1 MNDIETLL
9 RNSSRQT
16 LDLPA
21 DEILRRGDRMRRL
34 RRGSKAVAAV
44 AAFSLAGVMAYVAI
58 PDRLI
63 DSNIA
68 TPEPSRTAAP
78 GQKTPVDWSG
88 NPTNLTSE
96 ELDTLSK
103 RCLETAWADVDLLYE
118 YAPEANN
125 AIDPDEVQE
134 IPSDTWPFLAEKRG
148 STAMAIF
155 DGPDYEVTCSTSQSA
170 GRDADSE
177 PDLAGAFGQPQVWGT
192 FAETG
197 QWEDFTRAVTGD
209 GTEFLLPLPE
219 KMNVAEVVFT
229 SSGEDFP
236 ATIVNGVAVAW
247 TDHRVAVT
255 SATFRAY
262 DADGNLVHPERGDVV
277 REPPTT
283 EWTETAEGV
292 RVTRSLGNETLES
305 AWFWVG
311 KQRFDATITE
321 DNVAVALIPTGELTT
336 DQLNKLEI
344 QGISPEGYYLRGCS
358 KGRPAEV
365 APSKEEQTHCGP

>member
-9 RNSSRQT
+9 RNSSHQT

-21 DEILRRGDRMRRL
+21 NEILRRGDRMRR
-34 RRGSKAVAAV
+34 RRRAAKAVATV

-68 TPEPSRTAAP
+68 TPEPSTSDAP
-78 GQKTPVDWSG
+78 QQKTPVDWSG
-88 NPTNLTSE
+88 DPTNLTPE
-96 ELDTLSK
+96 ELDTLSA
-103 RCLETAWADVDLLYE
+103 RCLKTAWADVELLYD
-118 YAPEANN
+118 YAPEADN
-125 AIDPDEVQE
+125 AVDPDEVEE

-155 DGPDYEVTCSTSQSA
+155 DGSGYEVTCSTQYVP

-177 PDLAGAFGQPQVWGT
+177 PDLAGAFGQPQVWGA

-197 QWEDFTRAVTGD
+197 PWEDFYRGGSGE

-219 KMNVAEVVFT
+219 KMNVTKVVFV
-229 SSGEDFP
+229 SSGEDIP

-247 TDHRVAVT
+247 TDHRVAVA

-262 DADGNLVHPERGDVV
+262 DANGKRVH
-277 REPPTT
+277 
-283 EWTETAEGV
+283 
-292 RVTRSLGNETLES
+292 
-305 AWFWVG
+305 
-311 KQRFDATITE
+311 
-321 DNVAVALIPTGELTT
+321 
-336 DQLNKLEI
+336 
-344 QGISPEGYYLRGCS
+344 
-358 KGRPAEV
+358 
-365 APSKEEQTHCGP
+365 

>member
-21 DEILRRGDRMRRL
+21 NEILRRGDRMRR
-34 RRGSKAVAAV
+34 RRRAAKAIAAV
-44 AAFSLAGVMAYVAI
+44 AAFSVAGVMAYVAI

-103 RCLETAWADVDLLYE
+103 RCLETAWADVDLLYD

-125 AIDPDEVQE
+125 AIDPDEVQK

-177 PDLAGAFGQPQVWGT
+177 PDLAGAFGQPQIWGT

-197 QWEDFTRAVTGD
+197 QWEDFSRGSVGD

-219 KMNVAEVVFT
+219 KMNVTEVVFT

-236 ATIVNGVAVAW
+236 ATVVNGVAVAW
-247 TDHRVAVT
+247 TDHKVAVT

-262 DADGNLVHPERGDVV
+262 DADGNLVHPESGET

-283 EWTETAEGV
+283 EWTETADGI
-292 RVTRSLGNETLES
+292 RVTRSLGNETIES

-344 QGISPEGYYLRGCS
+344 QGISPEGYYLRGCG
-358 KGRPAEV
+358 K
-365 APSKEEQTHCGP
+365 THCGP

>member
-21 DEILRRGDRMRRL
+21 NEILRRGDRMRRL

-68 TPEPSRTAAP
+68 TPEPSTSDAP
-78 GQKTPVDWSG
+78 QQKTPVDWSG
-88 NPTNLTSE
+88 KPTNLTSE

-103 RCLETAWADVDLLYE
+103 RCLETAWADVELLYD
-118 YAPEANN
+118 YSPEANN
-125 AIDPDEVQE
+125 AIAPDEVQE

-155 DGPDYEVTCSTSQSA
+155 DGPDYEVTCSTPQSA

-177 PDLAGAFGQPQVWGT
+177 PDLAGAFGQPQVWGA
-192 FAETG
+192 FSETG
-197 QWEDFTRAVTGD
+197 PWEDFSRGGTGD
-209 GTEFLLPLPE
+209 GTEFMLPLPK
-219 KMNVAEVVFT
+219 KMNVTKVVFV
-229 SSGEDFP
+229 SSGEDIP

-247 TDHRVAVT
+247 TDHRVAVE

-262 DADGNLVHPERGDVV
+262 DANGKRVH
-277 REPPTT
+277 
-283 EWTETAEGV
+283 
-292 RVTRSLGNETLES
+292 
-305 AWFWVG
+305 
-311 KQRFDATITE
+311 
-321 DNVAVALIPTGELTT
+321 
-336 DQLNKLEI
+336 
-344 QGISPEGYYLRGCS
+344 
-358 KGRPAEV
+358 
-365 APSKEEQTHCGP
+365 

>member
-9 RNSSRQT
+9 RNSGRQT
-16 LDLPA
+16 LDTPA
-21 DEILRRGDRMRRL
+21 TEVLRRGDRMRRR

-68 TPEPSRTAAP
+68 TPEPSTSDAP
-78 GQKTPVDWSG
+78 QQKTPVDWSG
-88 NPTNLTSE
+88 NPTNLTSD

-103 RCLETAWADVDLLYE
+103 RCLETAWADVKLRYG
-118 YAPEANN
+118 YGSEANN
-125 AIDPDEVQE
+125 VIDPDEVEE
-134 IPSDTWPFLAEKRG
+134 IPAGTWPFLAEKRG

-155 DGPDYEVTCSTSQSA
+155 DGSDYEVTCSTPQIP
-170 GRDADSE
+170 GRDAASGPYLE
-177 PDLAGAFGQPQVWGT
+177 GAFGQPQVWGA

-197 QWEDFTRAVTGD
+197 PWEDFSRGSVGD

-219 KMNVAEVVFT
+219 KMNVTEVVFT

-236 ATIVNGVAVAW
+236 ATVVNGVAVAW
-247 TDHRVAVT
+247 TDHKVDAP

-262 DADGNLVHPERGDVV
+262 DADGSLVHPEPGDVV

-283 EWTETAEGV
+283 AWTETPEGI
-292 RVTRSLGNETLES
+292 RVTRSLGNETIES

-321 DNVAVALIPTGELTT
+321 GNVAVAVIPTGTLTT
-336 DQLNKLEI
+336 DQLNSLQI
-344 QGISPEGYYLRGCS
+344 QGVSPEGLYLRGCTG
-358 KGRPAEV
+358 KP
-365 APSKEEQTHCGP
+365 CGP

>member
-9 RNSSRQT
+9 RNSSHRT
-16 LDLPA
+16 LDVPST
-21 DEILRRGDRMRRL
+21 EILRRGDRMRRL

-68 TPEPSRTAAP
+68 TPEPSTSDAP
-78 GQKTPVDWSG
+78 QQKTPVDWSG
-88 NPTNLTSE
+88 KPTNLTPE
-96 ELDTLSK
+96 ELNTFTD
-103 RCLETAWADVDLLYE
+103 RCLMTAWADVELLYGS
-118 YAPEANN
+118 APEADN

-134 IPSDTWPFLAEKRG
+134 IPAGTWPFLAEKRG

-155 DGPDYEVTCSTSQSA
+155 DGPDYDVTCSTGQNA
-170 GRDADSE
+170 ERDADSE
-177 PDLAGAFGQPQVWGT
+177 PDLAGAFGQPQVWGA

-197 QWEDFTRAVTGD
+197 PWEDFTAGGTGD

-219 KMNVAEVVFT
+219 KMNVADVVFT

-236 ATIVNGVAVAW
+236 ATIVNGLAVAW
-247 TDHRVAVT
+247 TDHRVDVE
-255 SATFRAY
+255 SASFRAY
-262 DADGNLVHPERGDVV
+262 DAAGDLVYPEPDEAR
-277 REPPTT
+277 RQPPII
-283 EWTETAEGV
+283 EWTETAEGI
-292 RVTRSLGNETLES
+292 RVTRSLGNETIES

-311 KQRFDATITE
+311 EQRFDATITE

-336 DQLNKLEI
+336 DELNKLEI
-344 QGISPEGYYLRGCS
+344 QGISPEGLYLMGCT
-358 KGRPAEV
+358 GGP
-365 APSKEEQTHCGP
+365 CGP

>member
-9 RNSSRQT
+9 RNSSHQT
-16 LDLPA
+16 LDTPA
-21 DEILRRGDRMRRL
+21 TEILRRGDRMRRL

-44 AAFSLAGVMAYVAI
+44 AAFSLAGIMAYVAI

-68 TPEPSRTAAP
+68 TPEPSTSDAP
-78 GQKTPVDWSG
+78 QQKTPVDWSG
-88 NPTNLTSE
+88 KPTNLTPE
-96 ELDTLSK
+96 ELETLSK
-103 RCLETAWADVDLLYE
+103 RCLETAWADVKPLYD

-134 IPSDTWPFLAEKRG
+134 IPAGTWPFLAEKRG

-155 DGPDYEVTCSTSQSA
+155 DGSDYEVTCSTPQIP
-170 GRDADSE
+170 GRDAASGPYLE
-177 PDLAGAFGQPQVWGT
+177 GAFGQPQVWGA

-197 QWEDFTRAVTGD
+197 PWEDFSRGSVGD

-219 KMNVAEVVFT
+219 KMNVTEVVFT

-236 ATIVNGVAVAW
+236 ATVVNGVAVAW
-247 TDHRVAVT
+247 TDHKVDAP

-262 DADGNLVHPERGDVV
+262 DADGSLVHPEPGDVV

-283 EWTETAEGV
+283 EWTETPEGI
-292 RVTRSLGNETLES
+292 RVTRSLGNETIES

-321 DNVAVALIPTGELTT
+321 GNVAVAVIPTGTLTT
-336 DQLNKLEI
+336 DQLNSLQI
-344 QGISPEGYYLRGCS
+344 QGVSPEGLYLRGCTG
-358 KGRPAEV
+358 KP
-365 APSKEEQTHCGP
+365 CGP

>member
-16 LDLPA
+16 LDTPA
-21 DEILRRGDRMRRL
+21 TEILRRGDRMRRL

-44 AAFSLAGVMAYVAI
+44 AAFSLAGAMAYVAI

-68 TPEPSRTAAP
+68 TPEPSTSDAP
-78 GQKTPVDWSG
+78 QQKTPFDWSG
-88 NPTNLTSE
+88 KPTNLTPE
-96 ELDTLSK
+96 ELETLSK
-103 RCLETAWADVDLLYE
+103 RCLETAWADVKSLYD

-125 AIDPDEVQE
+125 AIDPAEVEE
-134 IPSDTWPFLAEKRG
+134 IPSDTWPILAEKRG

-155 DGPDYEVTCSTSQSA
+155 DGSDYEVTCSTVQVP

-177 PDLAGAFGQPQVWGT
+177 PDLAGAFGQLQVWGA
-192 FAETG
+192 FAG
-197 QWEDFTRAVTGD
+197 SGPWEDFTVGGAGD

-219 KMNVAEVVFT
+219 KMNVADVVFT

-247 TDHRVAVT
+247 TDHRVDVE
-255 SATFRAY
+255 SASFRAY
-262 DADGNLVHPERGDVV
+262 DADGDLVHPEPGDVV

-283 EWTETAEGV
+283 EWTETAEGI
-292 RVTRSLGNETLES
+292 RVTRSLGNETIES

-311 KQRFDATITE
+311 EQRFDATITE
-321 DNVAVALIPTGELTT
+321 DNLAVALIPTGELTT
-336 DQLNKLEI
+336 DQLNKLQI
-344 QGISPEGYYLRGCS
+344 QGISPEGLYLMGCT
-358 KGRPAEV
+358 GGP
-365 APSKEEQTHCGP
+365 CGP

>member
-1 MNDIETLL
+1 MKDIETSL

-16 LDLPA
+16 LDVPA
-21 DEILRRGDRMRRL
+21 AEILRRGDRMRRL

-68 TPEPSRTAAP
+68 TPEPSTTAAP
-78 GQKTPVDWSG
+78 QEKTPVDWSG
-88 NPTNLTSE
+88 DPTNLTPE
-96 ELDTLSK
+96 ELDTLTD
-103 RCLETAWADVDLLYE
+103 RCLMTALADVELLYD
-118 YAPEANN
+118 YAPEADN

-134 IPSDTWPFLAEKRG
+134 IPAGTWPFLAEKRG

-155 DGPDYEVTCSTSQSA
+155 DGPDYEVTCSTPQIP
-170 GRDADSE
+170 GRDADSG
-177 PDLAGAFGQPQVWGT
+177 PYFAGAFGQPQVWGA

-197 QWEDFTRAVTGD
+197 PWEDFSRGSVGD

-219 KMNVAEVVFT
+219 NMNVTEVVFT

-236 ATIVNGVAVAW
+236 ATVVNGVAVAW
-247 TDHRVAVT
+247 TDHKVDAK

-262 DADGNLVHPERGDVV
+262 AADGDLVHPEPGDVV

-283 EWTETAEGV
+283 EWTETAEGI
-292 RVTRSLGNETLES
+292 RVTRSLGNETVES

-311 KQRFDATITE
+311 EQRFDATITE
-321 DNVAVALIPTGELTT
+321 ANVAVALIPTGKLTT
-336 DQLNKLEI
+336 DQLNKLQV
-344 QGISPEGYYLRGCS
+344 QGISPEGYYLHGCN
-358 KGRPAEV
+358 GGP
-365 APSKEEQTHCGP
+365 CGP

>member
-16 LDLPA
+16 LDVSA
-21 DEILRRGDRMRRL
+21 AEILRRGDRMRRL

-44 AAFSLAGVMAYVAI
+44 AAFSLAGVMAYFVI

-68 TPEPSRTAAP
+68 TPEPSTTTAP
-78 GQKTPVDWSG
+78 GQKTPVGWSG
-88 NPTNLTSE
+88 DPTNLTPE
-96 ELDTLSK
+96 ELDVLSD
-103 RCLETAWADVDLLYE
+103 RCLMTAWADVKSSYAG
-118 YAPEANN
+118 APEATN
-125 AIDPDEVQE
+125 AINPDEVEQ
-134 IPSDTWPFLAEKRG
+134 IPEGTWPFLAEKRG

-155 DGPDYEVTCSTSQSA
+155 DGRDYEVTCSTVHDASRS
-170 GRDADSE
+170 ADSE
-177 PDLAGAFGQPQVWGT
+177 PDLAGAFGQPQVWGA

-197 QWEDFTRAVTGD
+197 PWEDFYRGGSGE

-219 KMNVAEVVFT
+219 KMNVTEVVFT
-229 SSGEDFP
+229 SSGKDFP
-236 ATIVNGVAVAW
+236 ATVVNGVAVAW
-247 TDHRVAVT
+247 TDHKVDAA

-262 DADGNLVHPERGDVV
+262 DADGSLVHPEPGDVV

-283 EWTETAEGV
+283 EWTETPEGI
-292 RVTRSLGNETLES
+292 RVTRSLGNETIES

-321 DNVAVALIPTGELTT
+321 DNVAVALIPTGKLTT
-336 DQLNKLEI
+336 DQLNKLQI
-344 QGISPEGYYLRGCS
+344 QGISPEGYSLRGCNG
-358 KGRPAEV
+358 KP
-365 APSKEEQTHCGP
+365 CGP

>member
-9 RNSSRQT
+9 RNSGRQT
-16 LDLPA
+16 LDVPA
-21 DEILRRGDRMRRL
+21 DEILRRGDRMRLR

-44 AAFSLAGVMAYVAI
+44 AALSLAGVMAYVAI

-96 ELDTLSK
+96 ELDTLSE
-103 RCLETAWADVDLLYE
+103 RCLETAWQE
-118 YAPEANN
+118 IESMYAFSPEADNVL
-125 AIDPDEVQE
+125 DPDDYEK
-134 IPSDTWPFLAEKRG
+134 IPAGSWPFLAEKRG
-148 STAMAIF
+148 SKASAIF
-155 DGPDYEVTCSTSQSA
+155 DGPGYAVTCATPEFI
-170 GRDADSE
+170 DSE
-177 PDLAGAFGQPQVWGT
+177 PEADRELNLADAYGQPQVWGA

-197 QWEDFTRAVTGD
+197 PWEDFTRGGAGD

-219 KMNVAEVVFT
+219 KVNVARVVFT
-229 SSGEDFP
+229 SDGEDFP

-247 TDHRVAVT
+247 TDHRVDVE
-255 SATFRAY
+255 SASFRAY
-262 DADGNLVHPERGDVV
+262 DADGDLVYPEPDETR
-277 REPPTT
+277 RQPPTI

-311 KQRFDATITE
+311 KQRFDATITD
-321 DNVAVALIPTGELTT
+321 DNVAVALIPTGKLTT
-336 DQLNKLEI
+336 DQLDKLEI
-344 QGISPEGYYLRGCS
+344 QGVSAEGYYLRGCS
-358 KGRPAEV
+358 GKP
-365 APSKEEQTHCGP
+365 CGP